1 MKTFEK
7 TLSDG
12 FSCVDIKLSFDSKI
26 PNLTEKIFQK
36 MNIDQSFKAYKHDD
50 LKLVYKIKFD
60 NQENYNK
67 KRVITKF

>member
-1 MKTFEK
+1 METFEK

-36 MNIDQSFKAYKHDD
+36 MNIDQSLKAYKHDD